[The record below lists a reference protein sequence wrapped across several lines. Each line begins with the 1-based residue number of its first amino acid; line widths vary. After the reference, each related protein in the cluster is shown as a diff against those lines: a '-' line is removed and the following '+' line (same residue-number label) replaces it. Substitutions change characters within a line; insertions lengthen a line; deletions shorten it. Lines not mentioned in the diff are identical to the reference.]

1 MIIRRMQVESTEDV
15 TRSGVI
21 WARFVDSDLDQELS
35 EPVVYTSPSISVP
48 TGHEEHKF
56 TGITALPGE
65 LSYILVCKSTDDNRW
80 YYISTISNPA
90 VDASKNANSNP
101 PTTGSPEGEFRA
113 SLPTQENRHAGTYAL
128 SPKPTKLTIDSPGGG
143 SFQISDSAAPD
154 VLNYYT
160 KMHSMTR
167 KKVIANDVDDHIS
180 MSNEHGDGIKVTS
193 SKCRPK
199 GPNPGVRSVALQA
212 KGNVFVESNEGNLD
226 MDVLGG
232 AQLNLRNKSLNTKST
247 RPEDSD
253 TMTGELNIGSYGNSV
268 NIYTLGKGED
278 DSEPKGIFIDASGFR
293 GVVQIRAGTGGVEV
307 WSDGEIDFNCQ
318 GNFNINAG
326 GEVNIKGDTINLNPD
341 NTFGKDT
348 LTKNNEEQYL
358 EQNS

>member
-80 YYISTISNPA
+80 YYLSTISNTG
-90 VDASKNANSNP
+90 VDAPKNANSNP

-113 SLPTQENRHAGTYAL
+113 SLPTQENRHSGTYSL

-167 KKVIANDVDDHIS
+167 KKVIANDVDDDIL
-180 MSNEHGDGIKVTS
+180 EIIL
-193 SKCRPK
+193 SK
-199 GPNPGVRSVALQA
+199 
-212 KGNVFVESNEGNLD
+212 
-226 MDVLGG
+226 
-232 AQLNLRNKSLNTKST
+232 
-247 RPEDSD
+247 
-253 TMTGELNIGSYGNSV
+253 I
-268 NIYTLGKGED
+268 
-278 DSEPKGIFIDASGFR
+278 
-293 GVVQIRAGTGGVEV
+293 
-307 WSDGEIDFNCQ
+307 
-318 GNFNINAG
+318 
-326 GEVNIKGDTINLNPD
+326 
-341 NTFGKDT
+341 
-348 LTKNNEEQYL
+348 
-358 EQNS
+358 